1 MKTTTQ
7 SNPTEL
13 HATIKL
19 GIDAHAKWF
28 YVARQLDGATPQPVQ
43 KMTLDGLLRFVAKQ
57 QRLAREVFTCY
68 EAGAFGYHLHR
79 KLAAMG
85 VTNYV
90 VQPQDWDERGKGVK
104 NDRLDAMALCQRLD
118 RFTRGNRKAFSLVRV
133 PSEDE
138 ERDRAFTRQRQQIV
152 RERQRLQA
160 MGRSLLASHGI
171 HVTGKWWTGKTWKLI
186 GEEAPKW
193 VIERLKVLTR
203 LIEPMEAEEK
213 AMTEAIQEKG
223 AERQIPRGVGP
234 LSFEVLR
241 REVGDWS
248 RFTNRRQVSSY
259 TGLCPREHSSGG
271 KRRGGSV
278 SKKGNPRV
286 RAMLVEMVWRMM
298 RWQPDYHGLKKWM
311 PVVADPARSAA
322 ARKKAVVAI
331 ARQLA
336 VDLWRLFTGQTTAD
350 KLGLIYLPDAAREPN
365 AANRTIN
372 PTHEPL
378 SLNPL

>member
-1 MKTTTQ
+1 MAWGCQAGIKTPNLTTMNTNTE
-7 SNPTEL
+7 SNPTE
-13 HATIKL
+13 TCQSIKL

-28 YVARQLDGATPQPVQ
+28 YVGRQLDGATPQPVQ
-43 KMTLDGLLRFVAKQ
+43 KMTFDGLLCFVAKQ

-79 KLAAMG
+79 KLTAMG

-90 VQPQDWDERGKGVK
+90 VQPQAWDERGKGVK
-104 NDRLDAMALCQRLD
+104 NDRLDALALCQRLD
-118 RFTRGNRKAFSLVRV
+118 RYTRGNRKAFSIVRV

-186 GEEAPKW
+186 GEEAPAW
-193 VIERLKVLTR
+193 VIERLKVLIR
-203 LIEPMEAEEK
+203 LIAPMEVEEK
-213 AMTEAIQEKG
+213 AMTEAIQEVG
-223 AERQIPRGVGP
+223 AETMIPRGVGP
-234 LSFEVLR
+234 LTFEVLR

-311 PVVADPARSAA
+311 GVLGDPGRSPA
-322 ARKKAVVAI
+322 ARKKVIVAI

-350 KLGLIYLPDAAREPN
+350 KLGLIYLPDPA
-365 AANRTIN
+365 
-372 PTHEPL
+372 
-378 SLNPL
+378 

>member
-1 MKTTTQ
+1 
-7 SNPTEL
+7 
-13 HATIKL
+13 
-19 GIDAHAKWF
+19 
-28 YVARQLDGATPQPVQ
+28 
-43 KMTLDGLLRFVAKQ
+43 MTLDGLLRFVAKQ

-118 RFTRGNRKAFSLVRV
+118 RYTRGNRKAFSIVRV

-160 MGRSLLASHGI
+160 MGRSLLSSHGI

-203 LIEPMEAEEK
+203 LIAPMEAEEK

-298 RWQPDYHGLKKWM
+298 RWQPDYQGLKKWL
-311 PVVADPARSAA
+311 PVLGDPGRSAA
-322 ARKKAVVAI
+322 ARKKAIVAI

-336 VDLWRLFTGQTTAD
+336 VDLWRLFTGQTTA
-350 KLGLIYLPDAAREPN
+350 G
-365 AANRTIN
+365 
-372 PTHEPL
+372 
-378 SLNPL
+378 